1 MNNKQNGFEREVS
14 KTQDTRKSYSR
25 PELPVYG
32 SVKPLTQSG
41 EGSGADGGTMV
52 GMTMVSDRLAKE
64 NIIRIGTHPLGIGFY
79 LFDYRREYSDIWGHG
94 RQFGVMADE
103 VEKVM
108 PEAASVHADGY
119 KMVNYTLLG
128 ISHTLH

>member
-25 PELPVYG
+25 PELTVYG
-32 SVKPLTQSG
+32 SVKQLTQSG

-64 NIIRIGTHPLGIGFY
+64 NIIRIGTHPLELASTSSTTGESIVI
-79 LFDYRREYSDIWGHG
+79 S
-94 RQFGVMADE
+94 GVMADNS
-103 VEKVM
+103 
-108 PEAASVHADGY
+108 A
-119 KMVNYTLLG
+119 
-128 ISHTLH
+128 